1 MKNLLNDLI
10 GLIKNSDNRVK
21 LLEHNGESILEYP
34 TDLGWYLA
42 PFPME
47 KGLPYNA
54 DNLTTI
60 SRAAFLNNPEFIKAK
75 TVGESRWI
83 GAGKKRDISWRL
95 DVMLWAISH
104 ALRQWDNESIF
115 VECGTGRGYM
125 ASAICSYFKWDLSKP
140 KFFLIDSFEPY
151 VPDVKGVQKKT
162 NKKSF
167 VYSEGDEEIRKYFKK
182 IENVEIITGFIPDI
196 LTELPDSKIG
206 FLHVDLNNAITES
219 SALDVLKTK
228 LQKGAVV
235 LFDDYGGFGGE
246 SQAKVH
252 EEFGKNMGAQLL
264 TLPTGQ
270 ALYFHL

>member
-1 MKNLLNDLI
+1 MKDQLNALI
-10 GLIKNSDNRVK
+10 ELIKGSDNRIK
-21 LLEHNGESILEYP
+21 LLEHNGESIMKYP
-34 TDLGWYLA
+34 TNLGWYLA

-47 KGLPYNA
+47 KGQPYNA

-60 SRAAFLNNPEFIKAK
+60 SRAAFQDDPEFIKAK
-75 TVGESRWI
+75 IAGESRWL
-83 GAGKKRDISWRL
+83 GEGKKRDISWRL
-95 DVMLWAISH
+95 NVMLWAISH

-125 ASAICSYFKWDLSKP
+125 ASAICSYCKWDASKP
-140 KFFLIDSFEPY
+140 KFFLIDTFEPY
-151 VPDVKGVQKKT
+151 VPDSSGIQKKT

-167 VYSEGDEEIRKYFKK
+167 VYSEGDEEIREYFKD
-182 IENVEIITGFIPDI
+182 IANIEIIKGFIPEI
-196 LTELPDSKIG
+196 LSELPDSKIG
-206 FLHVDLNNAITES
+206 FLHIDLNSAVAES
-219 SALDVLKTK
+219 SALEILKTK

-252 EEFGKNMGAQLL
+252 EAFGKSMGASLL

-270 ALYFHL
+270 AVYFHL

>member
-1 MKNLLNDLI
+1 MKNLFNALI
-10 GLIKNSDNRVK
+10 ALIKDSGNTIK

-34 TDLGWYLA
+34 TNLGWYLV

-60 SRAAFLNNPEFIKAK
+60 SRSSFLNDPEFVKAK
-75 TVGESRWI
+75 TIGESRWI
-83 GAGKKRDISWRL
+83 ESGKKRDISWRL
-95 DVMLWAISH
+95 DIMLWAISH

-125 ASAICSYFKWDLSKP
+125 ASAICSYYKWDTSKP
-140 KFFLIDSFEPY
+140 KFFLIDSFQPY
-151 VPDVKGVQKKT
+151 VPDLNGVQKKT
-162 NKKSF
+162 NEKSF
-167 VYSEGDEEIRKYFKK
+167 VYSEDDEEIRKYFKG
-182 IENVEIITGFIPDI
+182 IENVEIITGFIPEI
-196 LTELPDSKIG
+196 LTELPDSTIG
-206 FLHVDLNNAITES
+206 FLHIDLNNAIAES
-219 SALDVLKTK
+219 SALEVLKTK

-246 SQAKVH
+246 SQAEVH
-252 EEFGKNMGAQLL
+252 EAFGKSMGIRLL

-270 ALYFHL
+270 AVYFHL